1 MGRPKG
7 STKSKKRE
15 LDAHFDFLL
24 FLNVFKRR
32 TYTKANDP
40 VKNCFVLLDREV
52 VKLI

>member
-15 LDAHFDFLL
+15 LDAHFDYLL

-32 TYTKANDP
+32 NIHKG
-40 VKNCFVLLDREV
+40 KWSCKKLLCV
-52 VKLI
+52 AWSWSC